1 MGDKVKPW
9 HNRKPKRHDEQ
20 PRGKRPHVRPNE
32 DKKFTSRQEY
42 EEDDYGQWQTDDLS
56 GQDD

>member
-20 PRGKRPHVRPNE
+20 RGKRPDNR
-32 DKKFTSRQEY
+32 
-42 EEDDYGQWQTDDLS
+42 S
-56 GQDD
+56 GQDNKFSNQYDRDNDQYADWKTDDYSNDEKE

>member
-9 HNRKPKRHDEQ
+9 HNRKPKRHDE
-20 PRGKRPHVRPNE
+20 RRDKRPHLRPNE